1 MAKRRRYY
9 TKQYKYYFKRC
20 INIQNTLMKGM
31 IIKLESQEKNFFE
44 EKQKEN
50 KNTKKKFNKKMIIYI
65 AIFLVVV
72 YLIYT
77 IYLLIKQP
85 TDIFTLEEG
94 TLYSE
99 ETDIGYVIRDEVVIQ
114 GENYKNGMEKIKSE
128 GEKVAVN
135 EAVFRYYTKNEE
147 SLKTK
152 IAELDTKIQEAM
164 GNETEIFTSDMKSL
178 ETQIDQ
184 KLLEI
189 SSINDTTKLEEYK
202 KEIDELITKKAN
214 IAGDLSPQG
223 SYLKEL
229 IEERKNYENELN
241 SGAEY
246 VNSSKSGVVS
256 YKVDG
261 LEEVLKPTEECFS
274 TLTKEYLENLDLKTG
289 KIVPTSEESG
299 KIIDNTYCYIATI
312 SNTEE
317 AKNAEVGDKVS
328 VRLPSGSEVSAQIT
342 YALQEDEDRVLIL
355 KIEKGVEELISYRKI
370 SFDLIWWSENG
381 LKVPNQAIVK
391 ENDLAYV
398 VRNRAGYLNKLL
410 VKVKKEGE
418 KYSIVEPY
426 DTEELKELGFSNEEI
441 ISYKK
446 ISLYDE
452 VILNPDLTKVQN

>member
-1 MAKRRRYY
+1 
-9 TKQYKYYFKRC
+9 
-20 INIQNTLMKGM
+20 MKGM
-31 IIKLESQEKNFFE
+31 IIKLKQQEKEILE
-44 EKQKEN
+44 EKQQEE
-50 KNTKKKFNKKMIIYI
+50 KNIERKRKFNKKIIIYI
-65 AIFLVVV
+65 AIFLVMIYV
-72 YLIYT
+72 IYT

-94 TLYSE
+94 TLYSQ
-99 ETDIGYVIRDEVVIQ
+99 ETDIGYVIRDEVVVQ

-135 EAVFRYYTKNEE
+135 EAVFRYYTKNED
-147 SLKTK
+147 SLKEK
-152 IAELDTKIQEAM
+152 IAELDSKIQEAM
-164 GNETEIFTSDMKSL
+164 VSETELPTSDMKSL

-189 SSINDTTKLEEYK
+189 SSVNDTTKLEEYK
-202 KEIDELITKKAN
+202 KEINELITKKAN
-214 IAGDLSPQG
+214 IAGELSPQG

-274 TLTKEYLENLDLKTG
+274 SLTKEYLENLDLKTG

-312 SNTEE
+312 SHSEE
-317 AKNAEVGDKVS
+317 AKNAQVGDRVR
-328 VRLPSGSEVSAQIT
+328 VRLPSGLEVSAEIT
-342 YALQEDEDRVLIL
+342 YILQENDEKVLIL

-370 SFDLIWWSENG
+370 SFDLIWWSETG

-410 VKVKKEGE
+410 VKVKREGE

-452 VILNPDLTKVQN
+452 VIINPDLTKVEE

>member
-1 MAKRRRYY
+1 
-9 TKQYKYYFKRC
+9 
-20 INIQNTLMKGM
+20 M
-31 IIKLESQEKNFFE
+31 IKKLDPQEKENLE

-50 KNTKKKFNKKMIIYI
+50 NHTKKQIKFNKKMIMYI
-65 AIFLVVV
+65 AIFLVII

-85 TDIFTLEEG
+85 TDIFTIEEG

-135 EAVFRYYTKNEE
+135 EAVFRYYTKNED
-147 SLKTK
+147 SLTEK

-164 GNETEIFTSDMKSL
+164 ANETELFTSDMKSL

-202 KEIDELITKKAN
+202 KEINELITKKAN

-229 IEERKNYENELN
+229 IEERKNYEKELN

-261 LEEVLKPTEECFS
+261 LEDVLKPTEECFS
-274 TLTKEYLENLDLKTG
+274 TLTKQYLENLDLKTG

-312 SNTEE
+312 SHTEE
-317 AKNAEVGDKVS
+317 AKNAEVGDKVK
-328 VRLPSGSEVSAQIT
+328 VRLPSGSEVSAEIT
-342 YALQEDEDRVLIL
+342 YIMQEDDDRVLIL

-441 ISYKK
+441 ISYRK

-452 VILNPDLTKVQN
+452 VILNPDLTKVEE

>member
-1 MAKRRRYY
+1 
-9 TKQYKYYFKRC
+9 
-20 INIQNTLMKGM
+20 MKGM
-31 IIKLESQEKNFFE
+31 IIKLKQQEKEILE
-44 EKQKEN
+44 EKQKEE
-50 KNTKKKFNKKMIIYI
+50 KDTKRNIKLNKKIIIYI
-65 AIFLVVV
+65 AIFLVVIYV
-72 YLIYT
+72 IYT

-99 ETDIGYVIRDEVVIQ
+99 ETDIGYVIRDEVVVQ

-147 SLKTK
+147 SLKEK

-164 GNETEIFTSDMKSL
+164 ANEKELPASDMKSL

-202 KEIDELITKKAN
+202 KEINELITKKAN
-214 IAGDLSPQG
+214 IAGELSPQG

-229 IEERKNYENELN
+229 IEERKNYESELN

-261 LEEVLKPTEECFS
+261 LEDVLKPTEECFS
-274 TLTKEYLENLDLKTG
+274 ALTKEYLENLDLKTG

-312 SNTEE
+312 SNTEQ
-317 AKNAEVGDKVS
+317 AKNAEVGDRVR
-328 VRLPSGSEVSAQIT
+328 VRLPSGSEVSAEIT
-342 YALQEDEDRVLIL
+342 YILQNEDDRVLIL

-370 SFDLIWWSENG
+370 SFDLIWWSETG

-410 VKVKKEGE
+410 VKVKREGE

-446 ISLYDE
+446 VSLYDE
-452 VILNPDLTKVQN
+452 VIINPDLTKVDD

>member
-1 MAKRRRYY
+1 
-9 TKQYKYYFKRC
+9 
-20 INIQNTLMKGM
+20 M
-31 IIKLESQEKNFFE
+31 IIKLNQQEKEILE
-44 EKQKEN
+44 EKQRED
-50 KNTKKKFNKKMIIYI
+50 KNTKTKKKFNKKIIIYI
-65 AIFLVVV
+65 AIILVVIYV
-72 YLIYT
+72 FYT

-85 TDIFTLEEG
+85 TDVFTLEEG

-147 SLKTK
+147 SLKEK

-164 GNETEIFTSDMKSL
+164 ANETDLFTGDMKSL

-189 SSINDTTKLEEYK
+189 STINDTTKLEEYK
-202 KEIDELITKKAN
+202 KEINELITKKAN

-246 VNSSKSGVVS
+246 INSSKSGVVS

-261 LEEVLKPTEECFS
+261 LEDVLKPTEECFS

-312 SNTEE
+312 SHTEE
-317 AKNAEVGDKVS
+317 AQNAEVGDKIR
-328 VRLPSGSEVSAQIT
+328 VRLPSGSEVSAEIT
-342 YALQEDEDRVLIL
+342 YILQNDNDRVLIL

-370 SFDLIWWSENG
+370 SFDLIWWSETG

-398 VRNRAGYLNKLL
+398 VRNRAGYLSKLL
-410 VKVKKEGE
+410 VKVKREGE

-446 ISLYDE
+446 VSLYDE
-452 VILNPDLTKVQN
+452 VIINPDLTKVEE

>member
-1 MAKRRRYY
+1 
-9 TKQYKYYFKRC
+9 
-20 INIQNTLMKGM
+20 MKP
-31 IIKLESQEKNFFE
+31 QEKENLE

-50 KNTKKKFNKKMIIYI
+50 KNTKPKMKFDKKVIIYI
-65 AIFLVVV
+65 AIFLVVI

-85 TDIFTLEEG
+85 TDVFTIEEG

-99 ETDIGYVIRDEVVIQ
+99 ETVIGYVIRDEVVIQ
-114 GENYKNGMEKIKSE
+114 GENYKNGMEQIKAE
-128 GEKVAVN
+128 GERVAVN
-135 EAVFRYYTKNEE
+135 EAVFRYYTKNED
-147 SLKTK
+147 SLKEK

-164 GNETEIFTSDMKSL
+164 QNQTQTENGLLKADMISL
-178 ETQIDQ
+178 ETQIEQ

-202 KEIDELITKKAN
+202 KEINELITKKAN
-214 IAGDLSPQG
+214 IAGELSPQG

-261 LEEVLKPTEECFS
+261 LEDVLKPTEECFA

-289 KIVPTSEESG
+289 KIVPTNEESG

-317 AKNAEVGDKVS
+317 AKNAEVGDKVK
-328 VRLPSGSEVSAQIT
+328 VRLPSASEVSAEIT
-342 YALQEDEDRVLIL
+342 YVLQENDDRVLIL

-426 DTEELKELGFSNEEI
+426 DTEELKELGFSNDEI
-441 ISYKK
+441 ISYRK

-452 VILNPDLTKVQN
+452 VILNPDLTKVEE

>member
-1 MAKRRRYY
+1 
-9 TKQYKYYFKRC
+9 
-20 INIQNTLMKGM
+20 M
-31 IIKLESQEKNFFE
+31 IKKLDPQEKENLE

-50 KNTKKKFNKKMIIYI
+50 NHTKKQVKFNKKMIIYI
-65 AIFLVVV
+65 AIFLVII

-85 TDIFTLEEG
+85 TDIFTIEEG

-135 EAVFRYYTKNEE
+135 EAVFRYYTKNED
-147 SLKTK
+147 SLTEK

-164 GNETEIFTSDMKSL
+164 ANETELFTSDMKSL

-202 KEIDELITKKAN
+202 KEINELITKKAN

-229 IEERKNYENELN
+229 IEERKNYEKELN

-261 LEEVLKPTEECFS
+261 LEDVLKPTEECFS
-274 TLTKEYLENLDLKTG
+274 TLTKQYLENLDLKTG

-312 SNTEE
+312 SHTEE
-317 AKNAEVGDKVS
+317 AKNAEVGDKVK
-328 VRLPSGSEVSAQIT
+328 VRLPSGSEVSAEIT
-342 YALQEDEDRVLIL
+342 YIMQEDDDRVLIL

-441 ISYKK
+441 ISYRK

-452 VILNPDLTKVQN
+452 VILNPDLTKVEE

>member
-1 MAKRRRYY
+1 MNLDERNDK
-9 TKQYKYYFKRC
+9 
-20 INIQNTLMKGM
+20 
-31 IIKLESQEKNFFE
+31 KLKSQEKENLE

-50 KNTKKKFNKKMIIYI
+50 KNTKTKMKFDKKVIIYI
-65 AIFLVVV
+65 AIFLVVI

-77 IYLLIKQP
+77 IYLLIRQP
-85 TDIFTLEEG
+85 TDIFTIEEG

-114 GENYKNGMEKIKSE
+114 GENYKNGMEKIKAE
-128 GEKVAVN
+128 GERVAVN
-135 EAVFRYYTKNEE
+135 EAVFRYYTKNED
-147 SLKTK
+147 SLKEK

-164 GNETEIFTSDMKSL
+164 QNQTQTENGLLKADMISL
-178 ETQIDQ
+178 ETQIEQ

-202 KEIDELITKKAN
+202 KEINELITKKAN
-214 IAGDLSPQG
+214 IAGELSPQG

-229 IEERKNYENELN
+229 IEERKKYENDLN

-261 LEEVLKPTEECFS
+261 LENVLKPTEECFA

-289 KIVPTSEESG
+289 KIVPTNEESG

-317 AKNAEVGDKVS
+317 AKNAEVGGKVK
-328 VRLPSGSEVSAQIT
+328 VRLPNGSEVSAEIT
-342 YALQEDEDRVLIL
+342 YVLQEDNDRVLIL
-355 KIEKGVEELISYRKI
+355 KMEKGVEELISYRKI

-441 ISYKK
+441 ISYRK

-452 VILNPDLTKVQN
+452 VILNPDLTKVEE

>member
-1 MAKRRRYY
+1 
-9 TKQYKYYFKRC
+9 
-20 INIQNTLMKGM
+20 MKGM
-31 IIKLESQEKNFFE
+31 IIKLKQQEKE
-44 EKQKEN
+44 ILGEKQKEE
-50 KNTKKKFNKKMIIYI
+50 KDTKRKIKFNKKIIIYI

-72 YLIYT
+72 YVIYT

-99 ETDIGYVIRDEVVIQ
+99 ETDIGYVIRDEVVVQ

-135 EAVFRYYTKNEE
+135 EAVFRYYTKNED
-147 SLKTK
+147 SLKSK

-164 GNETEIFTSDMKSL
+164 ANEKELPASDMKAL

-189 SSINDTTKLEEYK
+189 SSVNDTTKLEEYK
-202 KEIDELITKKAN
+202 KEINELITKKAN
-214 IAGDLSPQG
+214 IAGELSPQG

-229 IEERKNYENELN
+229 IQERKNYENELN

-261 LEEVLKPTEECFS
+261 LEDVLKPTEECFS

-317 AKNAEVGDKVS
+317 AKNAEIGDKVR
-328 VRLPSGSEVSAQIT
+328 VRLPSGSEVSAEIM
-342 YALQEDEDRVLIL
+342 YSLQEDDDRVLIL

-370 SFDLIWWSENG
+370 SFDLIWWSETG

-410 VKVKKEGE
+410 VKVKKEGK

-452 VILNPDLTKVQN
+452 VILNPDLSKVEE

>member
-1 MAKRRRYY
+1 MN
-9 TKQYKYYFKRC
+9 Q
-20 INIQNTLMKGM
+20 
-31 IIKLESQEKNFFE
+31 QEKEILE
-44 EKQKEN
+44 EKQRED
-50 KNTKKKFNKKMIIYI
+50 KNTKTKKKFNKKIIIYI
-65 AIFLVVV
+65 AIILVVIYV
-72 YLIYT
+72 FYT

-85 TDIFTLEEG
+85 TDVFTLEEG

-147 SLKTK
+147 SLKEK

-164 GNETEIFTSDMKSL
+164 ANETDLFTGDMKSL

-189 SSINDTTKLEEYK
+189 STINDTTKLEEYK
-202 KEIDELITKKAN
+202 KEINELITKKAN

-246 VNSSKSGVVS
+246 INSSKSGVVS

-261 LEEVLKPTEECFS
+261 LEDVLKPTEECFS

-312 SNTEE
+312 SHTEE
-317 AKNAEVGDKVS
+317 AQNAQVGDKIR
-328 VRLPSGSEVSAQIT
+328 VRLPSGSEVSAEIT
-342 YALQEDEDRVLIL
+342 YILQNDDDRVLIL

-370 SFDLIWWSENG
+370 SFDLIWWSETG

-391 ENDLAYV
+391 ENDLVYV
-398 VRNRAGYLNKLL
+398 VRNRAGYLSKLL
-410 VKVKKEGE
+410 VKVKREGE

-446 ISLYDE
+446 VSLYDE
-452 VILNPDLTKVQN
+452 VIINPDLTKVEE

>member
-1 MAKRRRYY
+1 MEGQKN
-9 TKQYKYYFKRC
+9 Q
-20 INIQNTLMKGM
+20 
-31 IIKLESQEKNFFE
+31 KLEKEKKE
-44 EKQKEN
+44 QKKSKE
-50 KNTKKKFNKKMIIYI
+50 TVRFHKKMFIYI
-65 AIFLVVV
+65 AIALVVI

-99 ETDIGYVIRDEVVIQ
+99 ETDIGYVIRDEIVIQ

-147 SLKTK
+147 SLKEK

-164 GNETEIFTSDMKSL
+164 ANETELFTSDMKSL
-178 ETQIDQ
+178 ETQIEQ
-184 KLLEI
+184 KLSEI
-189 SSINDTTKLEEYK
+189 SNIRDTTKLKEYK

-214 IAGDLSPQG
+214 IAGELSPQG
-223 SYLKEL
+223 SYLKQL

-246 VNSSKSGVVS
+246 INSSKSGVVS

-261 LEEVLKPTEECFS
+261 LEDVLKPTEECFS
-274 TLTKEYLENLDLKTG
+274 TLSKEYLENLDLKTG
-289 KIVPTSEESG
+289 KIVPTSDECG
-299 KIIDNTYCYIATI
+299 KIIDNTSCYIATVT
-312 SNTEE
+312 STEE
-317 AKNAEVGDKVS
+317 AKNAKVGDMVKI
-328 VRLPSGSEVSAQIT
+328 RLPSGSEVSAEIT
-342 YALQEDEDRVLIL
+342 YTMQEDNNDRVLIL

-391 ENDLAYV
+391 ENDFAYV
-398 VRNRAGYLNKLL
+398 VRNRAGYLSKIL

-452 VILNPDLTKVQN
+452 VILNPDLTKVEN

>member
-1 MAKRRRYY
+1 
-9 TKQYKYYFKRC
+9 
-20 INIQNTLMKGM
+20 MKGM
-31 IIKLESQEKNFFE
+31 IKKLDPQEKENLE

-50 KNTKKKFNKKMIIYI
+50 NHTKKQIKFNKKMIMYI
-65 AIFLVVV
+65 AIFLVII

-85 TDIFTLEEG
+85 TDIFTIEEG
-94 TLYSE
+94 ILYSE

-135 EAVFRYYTKNEE
+135 EAVFRYYTKNED
-147 SLKTK
+147 SLTEK

-164 GNETEIFTSDMKSL
+164 ANETELFTSDMKSL

-202 KEIDELITKKAN
+202 KEINELITKKAN

-229 IEERKNYENELN
+229 IEERKNYEKELN

-261 LEEVLKPTEECFS
+261 LEDVLKPTEECFS
-274 TLTKEYLENLDLKTG
+274 TLTKQYLENLDLKTG

-312 SNTEE
+312 SHTEE
-317 AKNAEVGDKVS
+317 AKNAEVGDKVK
-328 VRLPSGSEVSAQIT
+328 VRLPSGSEVSAEIT
-342 YALQEDEDRVLIL
+342 YIMQEDDDRVLIL
-355 KIEKGVEELISYRKI
+355 KIKKGVEELISYRKI

-441 ISYKK
+441 ISYRK

-452 VILNPDLTKVQN
+452 VILNPDLTKVEE

>member
-1 MAKRRRYY
+1 M
-9 TKQYKYYFKRC
+9 
-20 INIQNTLMKGM
+20 
-31 IIKLESQEKNFFE
+31 
-44 EKQKEN
+44 
-50 KNTKKKFNKKMIIYI
+50 
-65 AIFLVVV
+65 
-72 YLIYT
+72 
-77 IYLLIKQP
+77 
-85 TDIFTLEEG
+85 
-94 TLYSE
+94 
-99 ETDIGYVIRDEVVIQ
+99 Q
-114 GENYKNGMEKIKSE
+114 GENYKNGMEKIKAE

-147 SLKTK
+147 TLKEK

-164 GNETEIFTSDMKSL
+164 ANETGLFTSDMKYL

-202 KEIDELITKKAN
+202 KEINEMITKKAN
-214 IAGDLSPQG
+214 IAGELSPQG

-246 VNSSKSGVVS
+246 VNSTKSGVVS

-261 LEEVLKPTEECFS
+261 LENVLKPTEECFS
-274 TLTKEYLENLDLKTG
+274 TLTKKYLENLDLKTG

-299 KIIDNTYCYIATI
+299 KIIDNTYCYIATV
-312 SNTEE
+312 SSTEE
-317 AKNAEVGDKVS
+317 AKNAKVGDS
-328 VRLPSGSEVSAQIT
+328 VRARLPSGSEVSGEIK
-342 YALQEDEDRVLIL
+342 YILQDENDDDRVLIL

-370 SFDLIWWSENG
+370 SFDLIWWSETG

-410 VKVKKEGE
+410 VKVKREGE

-441 ISYKK
+441 IEYRK

-452 VILNPDLTKVQN
+452 VIINPDLTKIE

>member
-1 MAKRRRYY
+1 ME
-9 TKQYKYYFKRC
+9 Q
-20 INIQNTLMKGM
+20 
-31 IIKLESQEKNFFE
+31 QEKDFLERKPE
-44 EKQKEN
+44 EEIELKK
-50 KNTKKKFNKKMIIYI
+50 TKKFNKKIIIYI
-65 AIFLVVV
+65 TIILVVT

-94 TLYSE
+94 TLYAE
-99 ETDIGYVIRDEVVIQ
+99 ETNIGYVIRDEIVVQ

-135 EAVFRYYTKNEE
+135 EAVFRYYTKNED
-147 SLKTK
+147 SLKQK

-164 GNETEIFTSDMKSL
+164 SNEKGLPTSDMKAL

-184 KLLEI
+184 KLLQINTI
-189 SSINDTTKLEEYK
+189 SDTTKLEEYK
-202 KEIDELITKKAN
+202 KEINELITKKAN
-214 IAGDLSPQG
+214 IAGELSPQG

-229 IEERKNYENELN
+229 IEERKTYENELN

-246 VNSSKSGVVS
+246 IKSSKSGVVS

-261 LEEVLKPTEECFS
+261 LENVLKPTEECFS
-274 TLTKEYLENLDLKTG
+274 TLTKSYLENLDLKTG
-289 KIVPTSEESG
+289 KIIPTSDELG
-299 KIIDNTYCYIATI
+299 KIIENTSCYIATVT
-312 SNTEE
+312 NTDE
-317 AKNAEVGDKVS
+317 AKNAKVGDDVK
-328 VRLPSGSEVSAQIT
+328 VRLPSGLEVSAEIT
-342 YALQEDEDRVLIL
+342 YILQEDNEDRVIIL

-410 VKVKKEGE
+410 VKIKKEGD

-426 DTEELKELGFSNEEI
+426 DTEELKELGFTNEEI
-441 ISYKK
+441 ISYRK

-452 VILNPDLTKVQN
+452 VILYPDLTKVEE